1 MIRHLLLSLVFLLV
15 NNFIFATT
23 ANADEGSASASGPV
37 AEMCIFG
44 EPTIGQLAVND
55 TSNPTILS
63 SEIGGTPA
71 TVPITCNGNATL
83 TVSKPIQTEGKTTT
97 FKSLTAKA
105 TSKDLVGLN
114 VDSNST
120 TPGNININTTEDTA
134 SGTIEV
140 NMTADNDGKTISP
153 GQYTFTVTLSSTP

>member
-1 MIRHLLLSLVFLLV
+1 MIRHLLISSAFVLASTVTFV
-15 NNFIFATT
+15 AT
-23 ANADEGSASASGPV
+23 ANAQDASANGPV
-37 AEMCIFG
+37 ADMCVFS

-55 TSNPTILS
+55 TSNPTVLS
-63 SEIGGTPA
+63 SSLAGGTA
-71 TVPITCNGNATL
+71 AQVDITCNGNATL
-83 TVSKPIQTEGKTTT
+83 TVSPPIQTEGKTTT

-120 TPGNININTTEDTA
+120 KPGNININTTEDTA